1 MKIYISLI
9 ITSLLLSTSITAQNE
24 ESEEFKLDNVLVVAQ
39 QDKQED
45 RYSLEVG
52 LIQLFNVYNIKTKAS
67 LNVIKQGGSPK
78 ILLNDSVQKS
88 LKNEGIDTYMLI
100 SVRGY
105 DKRFKPSENIKSL
118 EEELEAGHLFP
129 LYRESATSV
138 TFSII
143 FYKNGE
149 PVHYELIRTG
159 TVGSKDAVMKKLLK
173 KVDRALRKD
182 WM

>member
-1 MKIYISLI
+1 MKLYFNLI
-9 ITSLLLSTSITAQNE
+9 IASLLISTSFFAQDNKK
-24 ESEEFKLDNVLVVAQ
+24 EFQLDNVLVVAQ

-45 RYSLEVG
+45 RYSLEVS
-52 LIQLFNVYNIKTKAS
+52 LMQLFNSYNLKTKAS

-78 ILLNDSVQKS
+78 ILLNDSVQNS
-88 LKNEGIDTYMLI
+88 LQKEGIDTYMLI

-143 FYKNGE
+143 FYQNGE
-149 PVHYELIRTG
+149 PVHYELIKTG
-159 TVGSKDAVMKKLLK
+159 SVGSKDAVLKKLMRKVEKSLK
-173 KVDRALRKD
+173 RK